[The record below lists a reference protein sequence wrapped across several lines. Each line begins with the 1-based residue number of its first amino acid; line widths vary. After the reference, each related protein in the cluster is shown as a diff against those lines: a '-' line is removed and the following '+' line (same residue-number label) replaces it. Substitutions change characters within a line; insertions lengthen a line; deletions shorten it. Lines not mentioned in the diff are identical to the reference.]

1 MKISQRYKLSTA
13 KICQELKKNQLLERS
28 QNALAQQALF
38 RKVQDM
44 YILNHKSQKAI
55 ESGVE

>member
-13 KICQELKKNQLLERS
+13 KICQELKKNQLLERP
-28 QNALAQQALF
+28 QNALGQALF

-44 YILNHKSQKAI
+44 YTLNHRSQKAK